1 MENLKQISA
10 KVDAQTIEKI
20 DAIALKAKYW
30 KRNAIIN
37 GILTAIVDS
46 CTYDEIMLLV
56 RYWKHNQ
63 KSLPLI
69 SIQKKQDGI

>member
-20 DAIALKAKYW
+20 DAIALKSKYW

-37 GILTAIVDS
+37 NILTAIVDS
-46 CTYDEIMLLV
+46 CDYDAIMILV
-56 RYWKHNQ
+56 RYWKHNAQ
-63 KSLPLI
+63 SLPLI

>member
-20 DAIALKAKYW
+20 DAIAAKAKYW

-37 GILTAIVDS
+37 NILTAIVDS
-46 CTYDEIMLLV
+46 CDYDEIMLLI
-56 RYWKHNQ
+56 RYWKHDSR
-63 KSLPLI
+63 SLPLI

>member
-20 DAIALKAKYW
+20 DAIALKTKYW

-37 GILTAIVDS
+37 GILTAIVES
-46 CTYDEIMLLV
+46 CDYEQIMLLV
-56 RYWKHNQ
+56 RYWKHYPTT
-63 KSLPLI
+63 KPLI
-69 SIQKKQDGI
+69 RISKNQDGI

>member
-20 DAIALKAKYW
+20 DAIAVKAKYW

-56 RYWKHNQ
+56 RYWKHDK

-69 SIQKKQDGI
+69 SIKKNQDGI

>member
-20 DAIALKAKYW
+20 DAIALKAKFW

-37 GILTAIVDS
+37 NILTAIVDS

-56 RYWKHNQ
+56 RYWKHD
-63 KSLPLI
+63 KTSLPLI
-69 SIQKKQDGI
+69 SIKKKQDGI

>member
-20 DAIALKAKYW
+20 DTIAVKAKYW

-37 GILTAIVDS
+37 NILTAIVDS

-56 RYWKHNQ
+56 RYWKHD
-63 KSLPLI
+63 KSTLPLI
-69 SIQKKQDGI
+69 TIRKNEEQI